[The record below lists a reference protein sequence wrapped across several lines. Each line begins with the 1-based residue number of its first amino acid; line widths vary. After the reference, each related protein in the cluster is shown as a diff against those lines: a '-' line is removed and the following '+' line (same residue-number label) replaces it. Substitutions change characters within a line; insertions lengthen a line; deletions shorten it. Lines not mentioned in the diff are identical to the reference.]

1 EAALHPHGGP
11 RPRVRGARRLVIPPA
26 LRESIIT
33 FGDSFT
39 DTGNAI
45 VVLAEKSRFD
55 PTVQPPYG
63 MTFFGCP
70 TGRYSNGRLII
81 DFIAEKLDLPFV
93 PPFLSHNGSFR
104 EGVNFAVAGA
114 TALNASFFRDIPLV
128 GSFVL
133 NTSSSVQL
141 GWFESLKPSLCSPAQ
156 ECPGFFHKTLFFM
169 GEIGLN
175 DYSFAIFGMTLPQLR
190 SMVPDVVKTIAA
202 ATEVTVARQGAKTVV
217 VPGIPPLGCMP
228 PNLVFFP
235 SNESAGYEPSTG
247 CLKGLNDIAR
257 HHNSELQKALDKVRA
272 NHPNAL
278 VIYADFFTPVIE
290 MVESPHKFG
299 LTTDVLSC
307 CCGGGGKYNFNISAG
322 CGMPGATVCDDPSEY
337 LYWDGH
343 FTEAAH
349 RYIAKGW
356 LNSIN
361 SCKP

>member
-1 EAALHPHGGP
+1 MKLLCVLAAVLALASVEPAVSSP
-11 RPRVRGARRLVIPPA
+11 RRYD
-26 LRESIIT
+26 SIIT

-39 DTGNAI
+39 DTGNAV

-55 PTVQPPYG
+55 LTVQPPYG
-63 MTFFGCP
+63 MTFFGRP

-81 DFIAEKLDLPFV
+81 DFIAEKLGLPFL
-93 PPFLSHNGSFR
+93 PPYLSHNGSFS

-141 GWFESLKPSLCSPAQ
+141 GWFQSLKPSLCTPK
-156 ECPGFFHKTLFFM
+156 CPGFFHRTLFFM

-175 DYSFAIFGMTLPQLR
+175 DYSFAVFGMTLPQLR
-190 SMVPDVVKTIAA
+190 SIVPDVVKTIAA
-202 ATEVTVARQGAKTVV
+202 ATEALLGQGAKTVV

-235 SNESAGYEPSTG
+235 SNETAGYESSTG
-247 CLKGLNDIAR
+247 CLKGLNEIAR
-257 HHNSELQKALDKVRA
+257 HHNSELRKALDTVRG
-272 NHPNAL
+272 NHPDAR

-290 MVESPHKFG
+290 MVESPYKFG

-322 CGMPGATVCDDPSEY
+322 CGMPGATVCQDPSQY

-361 SCKP
+361 SCKPW